1 MMARVDGRET
11 GLTYREVAERGGR
24 YCPPLHIPDYISH
37 LALWYWQLRD
47 YCPPGPDATDTPITP
62 RLIMEWQEMEG
73 LCVSPLERGIL
84 FSMDRAYR
92 SGMAKQREDVR
103 RRESQK

>member
-1 MMARVDGRET
+1 
-11 GLTYREVAERGGR
+11 
-24 YCPPLHIPDYISH
+24 
-37 LALWYWQLRD
+37 
-47 YCPPGPDATDTPITP
+47 
-62 RLIMEWQEMEG
+62 MEWQEMEG